1 MPRLPES
8 PEKIVHYSRFTL
20 TSSRHA
26 RCLFKV
32 QSVSQSVSQ
41 SVTNQNKILLD
52 KPPGC
57 PVAAMVIKSLS
68 PDVSKTKKQL
78 RPPPFQPTAPM
89 LMLLS
94 ITTAAP
100 LIPSA
105 PCTNATV
112 VCTEQDYQPVCGEDG
127 ITYSNECKAKVAC
140 QLEGSWTQGECG
152 AGLANSSAFTTRA
165 LKWKRPEKKSEPAAI
180 TTPFLGTIAYTPP
193 STCPDPSDWC
203 KEDDVC
209 KLCEAIQICALRGTC
224 RFAAHVAATER
235 FQQTA
240 VAVLTA
246 AHAAHATSP
255 PPPPPPPS
263 PAPTCR
269 GDTNWT
275 EKCQAMDSCK
285 LCNQFDD
292 CAFRVPCRA
301 LALGVTVA
309 ALGGVIVAAPI
320 ILG

>member
-26 RCLFKV
+26 RCLLPTRTKFYWTSHLVV
-32 QSVSQSVSQ
+32 QLQ
-41 SVTNQNKILLD
+41 
-52 KPPGC
+52 PWF
-57 PVAAMVIKSLS
+57 KSLS

>member
-1 MPRLPES
+1 
-8 PEKIVHYSRFTL
+8 
-20 TSSRHA
+20 
-26 RCLFKV
+26 
-32 QSVSQSVSQ
+32 
-41 SVTNQNKILLD
+41 
-52 KPPGC
+52 
-57 PVAAMVIKSLS
+57 MVLKSLS

-112 VCTEQDYQPVCGEDG
+112 MCTEQDYQPVCGEDG

-165 LKWKRPEKKSEPAAI
+165 LLAARWKRPEKKSEQVAPPTIVI
-180 TTPFLGTIAYTPP
+180 TYTPS
-193 STCPDPSDWC
+193 STCPEPSDWC
-203 KEDDVC
+203 KEDAGC
-209 KLCEAIQICALRGTC
+209 QKCEAKEICAVRRTC
-224 RFAAHVAATER
+224 RFAAHGAY
-235 FQQTA
+235 
-240 VAVLTA
+240 LTA
-246 AHAAHATSP
+246 ALAAHHATSPRSPPP

-263 PAPTCR
+263 PAPTCP
-269 GDTNWT
+269 GDTKMT
-275 EKCQAMDSCK
+275 ERCQERDNCK
-285 LCNQFDD
+285 LCNRIDD
-292 CAFRVPCRA
+292 CGRRRACRA

-309 ALGGVIVAAPI
+309 ALGGVTVAV
-320 ILG
+320 LG